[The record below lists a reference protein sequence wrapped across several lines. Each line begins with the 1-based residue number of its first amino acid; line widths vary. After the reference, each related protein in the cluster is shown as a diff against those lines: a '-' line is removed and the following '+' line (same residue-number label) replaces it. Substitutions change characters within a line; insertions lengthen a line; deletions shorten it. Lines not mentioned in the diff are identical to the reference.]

1 MMLTNRLQGP
11 HSVATLASR
20 LCMLSVCLV
29 LTSCSSSS
37 QDGKGGKKDSQS
49 GRYQMANDRA
59 PKDAPDVSKVP
70 DAVPKF
76 EHYSRQGNRPYRVL
90 GKDYTVLPNGKDF
103 TQRGTASWYG
113 SKFHGHLT
121 SNGEVYDMYTM
132 SAAHKTLPIPSY
144 VRVFNEENNKQ
155 IIVRVNDRGP
165 FHDGRIIDLSYAAA
179 YRLGVLSTGTAKVN
193 IQAIYFP
200 TPSDRSLEEL
210 ADPHINFIQITA
222 SRDKAKIN
230 HLAQKLENK
239 YRVKSKIEAV
249 NGFYRLRLGPIG
261 QRQLADTLLQNL
273 KRDGFPDS
281 FLIEQAKS

>member
-1 MMLTNRLQGP
+1 MTLTNPIINQKALSMAGN
-11 HSVATLASR
+11 TLCLLA
-20 LCMLSVCLV
+20 LCAV
-29 LTSCSSSS
+29 LAACSSSEGS
-37 QDGKGGKKDSQS
+37 KSGEKDSQS

-70 DAVPKF
+70 DAVPRF
-76 EHYSRQGNRPYRVL
+76 EHYSRQGNRSYRVL
-90 GKDYTVLPNGKDF
+90 GKNYTVLPNGKDF
-103 TQRGTASWYG
+103 RQKGTASWYG

-132 SAAHKTLPIPSY
+132 TAAHKTLPIPSY
-144 VRVFNEENNKQ
+144 VRVINEANNKQ
-155 IIVRVNDRGP
+155 VIVRVNDRGP

-193 IQAIYFP
+193 IETIYFP
-200 TPSDRSLEEL
+200 TPSDRALEEL
-210 ADPHINFIQITA
+210 ADPHINLIQITA

-230 HLAQKLENK
+230 YLAQQLEQK

-261 QRQLADTLLQNL
+261 QRLLADKLLQSL
-273 KRDGFPDS
+273 KREGFPDS
-281 FLIEQAKS
+281 FLIEQAKL